1 MAENLGS
8 YAVNLPKIFQSPG
21 EALQA
26 ATAQQERFGQRL
38 EQANIRKQQEEERK
52 AKELEQDRLRG
63 LSIIESGAKLDRLPP
78 EEQAS
83 IISQNAVANEKAR
96 LKSLLNSKVID
107 PIALSSNVDEAM
119 KNITK
124 AASTFTLEYT
134 NADKLAEKIAQSN
147 PSVDFI
153 SLRDDLRNDVKNRRI
168 VNNQFIDPNN
178 IEPSTLITEINNP
191 ENLGKYIKNYTSLNK
206 VLESKQST
214 EPVRAMVGTPN
225 QYSTYTGRTG
235 FWSKPTFQ
243 QNELGFIT
251 GGQVPSQKNKGI
263 EMLNEPLPVG
273 ALKGVNKQFDMVP
286 MNVYQRFLNE
296 GGANTKTEISALA
309 QKQFPDYK
317 NFTPQEKEFANRKAL
332 YDYVKEKDADGF
344 ALSGYNPPNVYSGK
358 QTEAEK
364 KANIIGNYLD
374 TFEGA
379 VKSGNAAQIE
389 NLANKF
395 YGLKGGKANYSGV
408 KIFKRP
414 DGSVT
419 GFQVNYVD
427 DKGKNKGTDVISV
440 TDANL
445 RDKLQGVY
453 QKISGSE
460 TSAEVANLKDLS
472 GKNTDKNA
480 TFTFKGKTY
489 TAAQIEK
496 AAKASNMTVEE
507 YKNALNK

>member
-8 YAVNLPKIFQSPG
+8 YAVNLPNLFQAPG
-21 EALQA
+21 EALQGLLA
-26 ATAQQERFGQRL
+26 KKEREQERADR
-38 EQANIRKQQEEERK
+38 EAARQEELQYRRQ
-52 AKELEQDRLRG
+52 KEAEQDRLRG
-63 LSIIESGAKLDRLPP
+63 LSIIESGVRLDRLPP

-83 IISQNAVANEKAR
+83 MIAQNAVVNEKAR
-96 LKSLLNSKVID
+96 LKGLLNAKVID

-119 KNITK
+119 KNIIK
-124 AASTFTLEYT
+124 AASTFTLEYN
-134 NADKLAEKIAQSN
+134 NADKLAEKIAKDN

-153 SLRDDLRNDVKNRRI
+153 ALRDDLRNDVKNRRI
-168 VNNQFIDPNN
+168 ADNQFVDPNN
-178 IEPSTLITEINNP
+178 IEPSTLIAEVNNP
-191 ENLGKYIKNYTSLNK
+191 ENLGKYIKNYSSLNK

-235 FWSKPTFQ
+235 FWSKPTFE
-243 QNELGFIT
+243 QNQLGFIT
-251 GGQVPSQKNKGI
+251 GGKAPSQTNKGVEI
-263 EMLNEPLPVG
+263 INEPLPVG

-296 GGANTKTEISALA
+296 GGVNTKTEIAALA

-344 ALSGYNPPNVYSGK
+344 ALSGYNPPNIYSGR
-358 QTEAEK
+358 QTESEK
-364 KANIIGNYLD
+364 KADIIGNYLN
-374 TFEGA
+374 TFESA
-379 VKSGNAAQIE
+379 VRSGNEAQIE
-389 NLANKF
+389 SLANKF

-408 KIFKRP
+408 KVFKRP

-427 DKGKNKGTDVISV
+427 DKGKRKGTDVISV

-460 TSAEVANLKDLS
+460 TSAEVANLKDLG
-472 GKNTDKNA
+472 GKNPTKFAPIIEEKINIVMKKNPGA
-480 TFTFKGKTY
+480 TREQIIAALKKAGK
-489 TAAQIEK
+489 I
-496 AAKASNMTVEE
+496 
-507 YKNALNK
+507 

>member
-8 YAVNLPKIFQSPG
+8 YAVNLPNLFQAPG
-21 EALQA
+21 EALQGLLAKKERERERTDREA
-26 ATAQQERFGQRL
+26 AR
-38 EQANIRKQQEEERK
+38 QEELQYRRQ
-52 AKELEQDRLRG
+52 KETEQDRLRG

-83 IISQNAVANEKAR
+83 MIAQNAVANEKAR
-96 LKSLLNSKVID
+96 LKSLLNNKVID

-124 AASTFTLEYT
+124 ASSTFTLEYT
-134 NADKLAEKIAQSN
+134 NADKLAEKIAQTN
-147 PSVDFI
+147 PSVDYI
-153 SLRDDLRNDVKNRRI
+153 ALRDDLRNDVKNRRI
-168 VNNQFIDPNN
+168 VDNQFVDPNN

-191 ENLGKYIKNYTSLNK
+191 ENLGKYIKNYSSLNK

-214 EPVRAMVGTPN
+214 EPVKAMVGTPN
-225 QYSTYTGRTG
+225 EYSTYTGRTG
-235 FWSKPTFQ
+235 FWSKPTFE
-243 QNELGFIT
+243 QNQLGFIT
-251 GGQVPSQKNKGI
+251 GGKAPSQSNKGI

-296 GGANTKTEISALA
+296 GGANTKTEIAALA

-332 YDYVKEKDADGF
+332 HDYVKEKDADGF
-344 ALSGYNPPNVYSGK
+344 ALSGYNPPNMYGGGRA
-358 QTEAEK
+358 TEAEK
-364 KANIIGNYLD
+364 KAQIIGNYLN

-379 VKSGNAAQIE
+379 VKSGNAADIE

-395 YGLKGGKANYSGV
+395 YGLKGGKANYAGV

-419 GFQVNYVD
+419 GLQVNYTD
-427 DKGKNKGTDVISV
+427 DKGAKKVSDVISV

-445 RDKLQGVY
+445 RDKLQGIY

-472 GKNTDKNA
+472 GKNPTKFAPVIEEKINIVMKKNPGA
-480 TFTFKGKTY
+480 TREQIIAALKKAGK
-489 TAAQIEK
+489 I
-496 AAKASNMTVEE
+496 
-507 YKNALNK
+507 

>member
-8 YAVNLPKIFQSPG
+8 YAVTLPNLFQAPG
-21 EALQA
+21 EALQGLISRKER
-26 ATAQQERFGQRL
+26 QQERADA
-38 EQANIRKQQEEERK
+38 QAVRQEELQYRRQ
-52 AKELEQDRLRG
+52 KESEQDRLRG
-63 LSIIESGAKLDRLPP
+63 LNIIESGAKLDRLPP

-83 IISQNAVANEKAR
+83 MISQNAVANEKAR
-96 LKSLLNSKVID
+96 LKNLLNAKVID

-124 AASTFTLEYT
+124 ASSTFTLEYT
-134 NADKLAEKIAQSN
+134 NADKLAEKIAKDN

-153 SLRDDLRNDVKNRRI
+153 ALRDDLRNDVKNRRI
-168 VNNQFIDPNN
+168 ADNQFVDPNN
-178 IEPSTLITEINNP
+178 VEPSTLITEINNP

-235 FWSKPTFQ
+235 FWSKPTFE
-243 QNELGFIT
+243 QNQLGFIT
-251 GGQVPSQKNKGI
+251 GGKAPSQMNKGVEI
-263 EMLNEPLPVG
+263 MNEPLPIG

-286 MNVYQRFLNE
+286 TNVYERFLNE

-344 ALSGYNPPNVYSGK
+344 ALSGYNPPNIYSGR

-364 KANIIGNYLD
+364 KADIIGSYLN
-374 TFEGA
+374 TFESA
-379 VKSGNAAQIE
+379 VRSGNASQIE
-389 NLANKF
+389 SLANKF

-408 KIFKRP
+408 QVFKRP

-419 GFQVNYVD
+419 GFQINYID
-427 DKGKNKGTDVISV
+427 DKGKRKGTDVISV

-460 TSAEVANLKDLS
+460 TSAEVANLKDLG
-472 GKNTDKNA
+472 GKNPTKYAPIIEEKINIVMKKNPGA
-480 TFTFKGKTY
+480 TREQIISALKKAGK
-489 TAAQIEK
+489 I
-496 AAKASNMTVEE
+496 
-507 YKNALNK
+507 